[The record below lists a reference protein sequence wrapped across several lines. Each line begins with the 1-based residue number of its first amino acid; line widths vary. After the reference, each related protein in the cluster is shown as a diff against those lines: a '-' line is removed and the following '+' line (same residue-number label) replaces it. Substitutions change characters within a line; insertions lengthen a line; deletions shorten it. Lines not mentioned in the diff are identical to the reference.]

1 MPIFSIKAKKNL
13 MVYLLENDLKKDKLL
28 YIALQNIYGIGKKQ
42 AIYFCKKLGLSTNLK
57 VHELSTLQKNKLER
71 FIENSDLKINS
82 DLKKFNVS
90 INKKH
95 LIIKSYKGLRKYR
108 GLPVRGQRTHTNAKT
123 AKKGYFI

>member
-1 MPIFSIKAKKNL
+1 
-13 MVYLLENDLKKDKLL
+13 MVYLLENDLKKDKPL